1 MKHNNILP
9 NVHLRKHWQ
18 RWVKTFF
25 NQPGRKLRR
34 LQARRERAKQIFP
47 RPLQALRPVVAS
59 CTTRYAG
66 KPRIGRGFTLD
77 EVKEAGLSVKFAR
90 TVGIAV
96 DHRRKN
102 RSLESFQLNV
112 RRLKAYREKLVLL
125 PRTAGKIKKGNK
137 QTIGDTATEADKQ
150 VQNTSRTVLPVRGVE
165 VRQKAVKLTNDMK
178 KFNAKAT
185 LKQEWSNQRNKGRR
199 EKRAKEQEAAAQ
211 K

>member
-1 MKHNNILP
+1 MVKHNNILP

-18 RWVKTFF
+18 RWVKTSF

-34 LQARRERAKQIFP
+34 LQARREKAQRIFP

-59 CTTRYAG
+59 CTNRYAG

-90 TVGIAV
+90 TVGISV

-102 RSLESFQLNV
+102 RSLEAFQLNV

-125 PRTAGKIKKGNK
+125 PRGKVAKKGGK
-137 QTIGDTATEADKQ
+137 MTIGDSDKKASEL
-150 VQNTSRTVLPVRGVE
+150 VQNTSATVLPVRGV
-165 VRQKAVKLTNDMK
+165 VLRQKPVKLTEAMK
-178 KFNAKAT
+178 KFDAHGT
-185 LKQEWSNQRNKGRR
+185 LKLEWANQKNAGVR
-199 EKRAKEQEAAAQ
+199 EKRAKEQQ
-211 K
+211 KATN